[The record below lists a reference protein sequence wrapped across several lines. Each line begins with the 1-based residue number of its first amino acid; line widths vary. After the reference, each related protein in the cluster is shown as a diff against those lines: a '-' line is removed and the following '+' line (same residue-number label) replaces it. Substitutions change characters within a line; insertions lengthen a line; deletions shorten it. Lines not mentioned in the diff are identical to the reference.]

1 MEKAA
6 STVKPLF
13 SADDGWRQSSSVR
26 EISLRPEQNELSA
39 GIDLG
44 AHRNPSVPL
53 QGCEIVASVRER
65 MLKIFSHT
73 SRTVTSENHADL
85 LLLTDKD
92 SFSLKPLT
100 MKHTWNIISGV
111 HI

>member
-13 SADDGWRQSSSVR
+13 SADDGWRPLFL
-26 EISLRPEQNELSA
+26 SLRPEQNELSA

-65 MLKIFSHT
+65 MLKSFSHT

>member
-1 MEKAA
+1 M
-6 STVKPLF
+6 TV
-13 SADDGWRQSSSVR
+13 GVHSSSVR

-92 SFSLKPLT
+92 SFSLNPLT
-100 MKHTWNIISGV
+100 MKHTQPGILLSGV